1 MSEDAASSTTS
12 PDSAAPQP
20 RRLPRWVL
28 WLAGIVMVGA
38 LVGIG
43 VLLLGG
49 EDATPSTTFADLSSL
64 AGDAPAANDVAP
76 DFTVPTLD
84 GADFTLSRHLAED
97 GRPVF
102 LNLWAS
108 WCFPCRAEMP
118 DIDAA
123 AEAHPDVEFVG
134 VAVQDSTAD
143 ATEFAREIGVRYTI
157 GFDEDDMVED
167 GYPALG
173 MPSTYLI
180 SSDGFILDVIIG
192 AITADDITTFL
203 SENLG

>member
-1 MSEDAASSTTS
+1 MTDPDPFAAHDGTDA
-12 PDSAAPQP
+12 PKR
-20 RRLPRWVL
+20 RRLPRWVI
-28 WLAGIVMVGA
+28 WLAGVVMVGA

-43 VLLLGG
+43 VVLFGSD
-49 EDATPSTTFADLSSL
+49 DATPSTTFADLSSL
-64 AGDAPAANDVAP
+64 AGDAPAAEDLAP

-84 GADFTLSRHLAED
+84 GDDFTLSTHLADD

-118 DIDAA
+118 DIDTAA
-123 AEAHPDVEFVG
+123 QTHQDVEFIG

-143 ATEFAREIGVRYTI
+143 ATEFAREIGVRYII

-180 SSDGFILDVIIG
+180 SSDGVILDVIIG
-192 AITADDITTFL
+192 AITAEDIDTFL
-203 SENLG
+203 TENLG

>member
-1 MSEDAASSTTS
+1 MTDLDRSSAPLD
-12 PDSAAPQP
+12 PDKPAP
-20 RRLPRWVL
+20 RRLPRWIMWV
-28 WLAGIVMVGA
+28 AGFIMVGA

-43 VLLLGG
+43 ALMFASD
-49 EDATPSTTFADLSSL
+49 DATPPTTFADLSSL
-64 AGDAPAANDVAP
+64 AGDAPAAEEQAP
-76 DFTVPTLD
+76 DFTVPTLEGD
-84 GADFTLSRHLAED
+84 TFVLSTHLAED

-123 AEAHPDVEFVG
+123 AQAHPDVEFIG

-143 ATEFAREIGVRYTI
+143 ATAFAREIGVQYTI

-180 SSDGFILDVIIG
+180 SSEGVILDVIIG
-192 AITADDITTFL
+192 AITAEDIDTFL
-203 SENLG
+203 AENLG

>member
-1 MSEDAASSTTS
+1 MTDLS
-12 PDSAAPQP
+12 PAPDGPDVPQP
-20 RRLPRWVL
+20 RRLPRWVM
-28 WLAGIVMVGA
+28 WVAGVIMVGA

-43 VLLLGG
+43 VVLFGS
-49 EDATPSTTFADLSSL
+49 DDTTPSTTFADLSSL
-64 AGDAPAANDVAP
+64 VGDAPAAEDQAP

-84 GADFTLSRHLAED
+84 GDTFTLSTHLAED

-123 AEAHPDVEFVG
+123 AQTNPEVEFIG

-143 ATEFAREIGVRYTI
+143 ATEFAREIDVQYLI

-180 SSDGFILDVIIG
+180 SSDGVILDVIIG
-192 AITADDITTFL
+192 AITAEDIDTFL

>member
-1 MSEDAASSTTS
+1 MTDPS
-12 PDSAAPQP
+12 PTPNGSDLPEP
-20 RRLPRWVL
+20 RRLPRWVM
-28 WLAGIVMVGA
+28 WVAGVIMVGA
-38 LVGIG
+38 LAGIG
-43 VLLLGG
+43 VVLFGSD
-49 EDATPSTTFADLSSL
+49 DATPSTTFADLSSL
-64 AGDAPAANDVAP
+64 AGDAPAAEDQAP

-84 GADFTLSRHLAED
+84 GDTFTLSTHLAED

-123 AEAHPDVEFVG
+123 AQTHPEVEFIG

-143 ATEFAREIGVRYTI
+143 ATEFAREIDVQYLI

-180 SSDGFILDVIIG
+180 SSDGVILDVIIG
-192 AITADDITTFL
+192 AITAEDIDTFL

>member
-1 MSEDAASSTTS
+1 MTDHEHS
-12 PDSAAPQP
+12 PDPTGSASPEP
-20 RRLPRWVL
+20 RRLPPWVL
-28 WLAGIVMVGA
+28 GIAAVVMVGS
-38 LVGIG
+38 LTGIG
-43 VLLLGG
+43 VILLGG
-49 EDATPSTTFADLSSL
+49 DDATPSTTFADLSSL
-64 AGDAPAANDVAP
+64 AGDAPAAEDRAP

-84 GADFTLSRHLAED
+84 GSVFTLSEHLAED

-123 AEAHPDVEFVG
+123 AQANPDVTFVG
-134 VAVQDSTAD
+134 VAVQDSTPD
-143 ATEFAREIGVRYTI
+143 ASEFAREIGVQYVI
-157 GFDEDDMVED
+157 GFDEADIVED

-180 SSDGFILDVIIG
+180 SSDGIILDVIIG
-192 AITADDITTFL
+192 AITAEEINGFL
-203 SENLG
+203 TENLG

>member
-1 MSEDAASSTTS
+1 MTDPTPTPNGSDLPE
-12 PDSAAPQP
+12 P
-20 RRLPRWVL
+20 RRLPRWVM
-28 WLAGIVMVGA
+28 WVAGVIMVGA

-43 VLLLGG
+43 VVLFGS
-49 EDATPSTTFADLSSL
+49 DDTTPSTTFADLSSL
-64 AGDAPAANDVAP
+64 AGDAPAAADQAP

-84 GADFTLSRHLAED
+84 GDTFTLSTHLAED

-123 AEAHPDVEFVG
+123 AQTNPEVEFIG

-143 ATEFAREIGVRYTI
+143 ATEFAREIDVQYLI

-180 SSDGFILDVIIG
+180 SSDGVILDVIIG
-192 AITADDITTFL
+192 AITAEDIDTFL

>member
-1 MSEDAASSTTS
+1 MTDAEPAPAPEP
-12 PDSAAPQP
+12 PDTPQP
-20 RRLPRWVL
+20 RELPRWVL
-28 WLAGIVMVGA
+28 WVAGVVMVGS
-38 LVGIG
+38 LVGLGI
-43 VLLLGG
+43 LLLGG
-49 EDATPSTTFADLSSL
+49 DDATPSTTFADLSSL
-64 AGDAPAANDVAP
+64 AGDAPAAEDQAP

-84 GADFTLSRHLAED
+84 GDDFTLSTHLAED

-123 AEAHPDVEFVG
+123 AQEHQEVKFIG
-134 VAVQDSTAD
+134 VAVQDSTSD
-143 ATEFAREIGVRYTI
+143 ATDFAREINVQYAI
-157 GFDEDDMVED
+157 GFDVDDVVEK

-180 SSDGFILDVIIG
+180 SPDGTILDVIIG
-192 AITADDITTFL
+192 AVTAEEIDAFL
-203 SENLG
+203 AKNLG

>member
-1 MSEDAASSTTS
+1 MTDHDLSPAPGGPEAST
-12 PDSAAPQP
+12 P
-20 RRLPRWVL
+20 RRLPRWVI
-28 WLAGIVMVGA
+28 WLAGAVMVGA
-38 LVGIG
+38 LTGIG
-43 VLLLGG
+43 VVLFSSD
-49 EDATPSTTFADLSSL
+49 DATPSTTFADLSSL
-64 AGDAPAANDVAP
+64 AGDAPAAEDQAP

-84 GADFTLSRHLAED
+84 GGTFTLSTHLAED

-123 AEAHPDVEFVG
+123 AQVHQDVAFIG
-134 VAVQDSTAD
+134 VAVQDATAD
-143 ATEFAREIGVRYTI
+143 ATEFAREIGVEYTI

-180 SSDGFILDVIIG
+180 SSDGVILDVIIG
-192 AITADDITTFL
+192 VLTADDIDTFL
-203 SENLG
+203 TENLG

>member
-1 MSEDAASSTTS
+1 MSEAAPSTTS
-12 PDSAAPQP
+12 PDSDAPQP

-43 VLLLGG
+43 AVLAGSN
-49 EDATPSTTFADLSSL
+49 DATPSTTFADLSSL
-64 AGDAPAANDVAP
+64 AGDAPAATDVAP
-76 DFTVPTLD
+76 DFTVPTLG
-84 GADFTLSRHLAED
+84 GADFTLSKHLAED

-123 AEAHPDVEFVG
+123 AQAHPDVEFVG

-180 SSDGFILDVIIG
+180 SSDGFVLDVIIG
-192 AITADDITTFL
+192 AITAEDIDTFL
-203 SENLG
+203 ADNLG

>member
-1 MSEDAASSTTS
+1 MTESDRVPV
-12 PDSAAPQP
+12 PDTPQAPE
-20 RRLPRWVL
+20 RRPLPRWVL
-28 WLAGIVMVGA
+28 WVAGAIMVGSLAGI
-38 LVGIG
+38 GI
-43 VLLLGG
+43 LLFGG
-49 EDATPSTTFADLSSL
+49 DDATPSTTFADLSSL
-64 AGDAPAANDVAP
+64 AGDAPATADQAP

-84 GADFTLSRHLAED
+84 GDDFTLSTHLATD
-97 GRPVF
+97 GRPVL

-123 AEAHPDVEFVG
+123 AQKHPDVEFIG

-143 ATEFAREIGVRYTI
+143 ATGFAREIGITYTI
-157 GFDEDDMVED
+157 GFDEQDMVED

-180 SSDGFILDVIIG
+180 SSDGVILDVIIG
-192 AITADDITTFL
+192 AITAEEIDAFL
-203 SENLG
+203 AESLG

>member
-1 MSEDAASSTTS
+1 MTDPS
-12 PDSAAPQP
+12 PTPNGSDLPEP
-20 RRLPRWVL
+20 RRLPRWVM
-28 WLAGIVMVGA
+28 WVAGVIMVGA
-38 LVGIG
+38 LAGIG
-43 VLLLGG
+43 VVLFGSD
-49 EDATPSTTFADLSSL
+49 DATPSTTFADLSSL
-64 AGDAPAANDVAP
+64 AGDAPAAEDQAP

-84 GADFTLSRHLAED
+84 GDTFTLSTHLAED

-123 AEAHPDVEFVG
+123 AQTHPEVEFIG

-143 ATEFAREIGVRYTI
+143 ATEFAREIDVQYLI
-157 GFDEDDMVED
+157 GFDEDDIVED

-180 SSDGFILDVIIG
+180 SSDGVILDVIIG
-192 AITADDITTFL
+192 AITAEDIDTFL

>member
-1 MSEDAASSTTS
+1 MTDPS
-12 PDSAAPQP
+12 PTPNGSDLPEP
-20 RRLPRWVL
+20 RRLPRWVM
-28 WLAGIVMVGA
+28 WVAGVIMVGA

-43 VLLLGG
+43 VVLFGS
-49 EDATPSTTFADLSSL
+49 DDTTPSTTFADLSSL
-64 AGDAPAANDVAP
+64 AGDAPAAEDQAP

-84 GADFTLSRHLAED
+84 GDTFTLSTHLAED

-123 AEAHPDVEFVG
+123 AQTHPEVEFIG

-143 ATEFAREIGVRYTI
+143 ATEFAREIDVQYLI
-157 GFDEDDMVED
+157 GFDEDDIVED

-180 SSDGFILDVIIG
+180 SSDGVILDVIIG
-192 AITADDITTFL
+192 AITAEDIDTFL

>member
-1 MSEDAASSTTS
+1 MTDLS
-12 PDSAAPQP
+12 PAPEGSDVPQP
-20 RRLPRWVL
+20 RRLPPWVM
-28 WLAGIVMVGA
+28 WIAGVIMVGA

-43 VLLLGG
+43 VVLFGSD
-49 EDATPSTTFADLSSL
+49 DATPSTTFADLSSL
-64 AGDAPAANDVAP
+64 AGDAPAAADQAP

-84 GADFTLSRHLAED
+84 GRTFTLSTHLAED

-118 DIDAA
+118 DIDVAA
-123 AEAHPDVEFVG
+123 QAHPDVEFIG

-143 ATEFAREIGVRYTI
+143 ATEFAREIDVKYLI

-180 SSDGFILDVIIG
+180 SSDGVILDVIIG
-192 AITADDITTFL
+192 AITADEITRFL
-203 SENLG
+203 EENLG

>member
-1 MSEDAASSTTS
+1 MTNDHDLS
-12 PDSAAPQP
+12 PAPGGPEAPQP
-20 RRLPRWVL
+20 RRLPRWVI
-28 WLAGIVMVGA
+28 WLAGVVMVGA
-38 LVGIG
+38 LAGIG
-43 VLLLGG
+43 VVLFSSD
-49 EDATPSTTFADLSSL
+49 DATPSTTFADLSSL
-64 AGDAPAANDVAP
+64 AGDAPAAEDQAP

-84 GADFTLSRHLAED
+84 GDTFTLSTHLAED

-118 DIDAA
+118 DIDVAA
-123 AEAHPDVEFVG
+123 QSHPDVEFIG

-143 ATEFAREIGVRYTI
+143 ATEFAHEIDVQYTI

-180 SSDGFILDVIIG
+180 SSDGVILDVIIG
-192 AITADDITTFL
+192 AITAADIDTFL
-203 SENLG
+203 TENLG